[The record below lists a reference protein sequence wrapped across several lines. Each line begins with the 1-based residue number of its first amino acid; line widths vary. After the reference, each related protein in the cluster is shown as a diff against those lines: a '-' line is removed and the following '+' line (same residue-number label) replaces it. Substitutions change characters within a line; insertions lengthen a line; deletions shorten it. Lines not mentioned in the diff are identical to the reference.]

1 MKLNIEYGA
10 YLQEIRERL
19 KIKGLWQTKEEREII
34 FNQIHPEYL
43 VFKRFASI
51 SDGSWNVGK
60 GSWSAIVFIPKRD
73 VVIYGVGIT
82 EPNDRE

>member
-34 FNQIHPEYL
+34 FN
-43 VFKRFASI
+43 
-51 SDGSWNVGK
+51 
-60 GSWSAIVFIPKRD
+60 
-73 VVIYGVGIT
+73 
-82 EPNDRE
+82 